1 MAAVTGSL
9 NSLADYAREIA
20 RLSREASYEAANISS
35 AVKNKILKQTAAK
48 FRAGKA
54 MLIRENVR
62 DLAYGKETGLSP
74 ALLDRIALNDKRVE
88 DMAASLEAVAK
99 LPDPVGG
106 VMARWKR
113 PNGLKIS
120 KVRVPLGVILIIYE
134 ARPNVTQECA
144 ALCLKSGNSVILKG
158 GREAYHSNKAIA
170 DIFRDVLRKNRFPEN
185 IVTPVEKTDRQVVDE
200 LLKLSDDINLVIPRG
215 GESLIRKVVEQ
226 SRIPVIKHYKGNCHV
241 YVDKAVDLK
250 KAVSIAVNAKCQRPS
265 VCNAMETLLVHK
277 NIAAKFLPLLYKKLE
292 ALGCEVRGCA
302 ETRKILTH
310 ATPAT
315 EQDWYE
321 EYLGLILAVRVV
333 DSVEEAM
340 RHIRKYGSMHT
351 EAIVTRDKKTA
362 ARFVREVDSSSV
374 MVNTTTRFS
383 DGFQYGFGAEIG
395 ISTDKIHARGP
406 MGLDGLTSYKYV
418 VEGNGQLRS

>member
-1 MAAVTGSL
+1 MTTLPGSL
-9 NSLADYAREIA
+9 DGLAHYARKIA
-20 RLSREASYEAANISS
+20 RLGREASYEVANIPT
-35 AVKNKILKQTAAK
+35 ALKNKILKQIAAK
-48 FRAGKA
+48 FRMQKKS
-54 MLIRENVR
+54 LIKENAK
-62 DLAYGKETGLSP
+62 DMAYGKETGLSS
-74 ALLDRIALNDKRVE
+74 ALMDRIALNEKRVE

-99 LPDPVGG
+99 LPDPVGQ
-106 VMARWKR
+106 VISRWKR
-113 PNGLKIS
+113 PNGLRIS

-158 GREAYHSNKAIA
+158 GREAYHSNQAIA
-170 DIFRDVLRKNRFPEN
+170 RIFRDVLRKNRLPEN

-215 GESLIRKVVEQ
+215 GESLIRKVAEQ

-241 YVDKAVDLK
+241 YVDKAADLE
-250 KAVSIAVNAKCQRPS
+250 KAAAIAFNAKCQRPS

-277 NIAAKFLPLLYKKLE
+277 NIAGKFLPGLYKKL
-292 ALGCEVRGCA
+292 ATAGCEVRGC
-302 ETRKILTH
+302 ERTRKILPQSK
-310 ATPAT
+310 PAS

-321 EYLGLILAVRVV
+321 EYLDLILAVRVV
-333 DSVEEAM
+333 DNVEEAI
-340 RHIRKYGSMHT
+340 RHIQKYGSTHT
-351 EAIVTRDKKTA
+351 EAIVTRNKKTA
-362 ARFVREVDSSSV
+362 AEFVKKVDSSSV

-406 MGLDGLTSYKYV
+406 MGLEGLTSYKYV